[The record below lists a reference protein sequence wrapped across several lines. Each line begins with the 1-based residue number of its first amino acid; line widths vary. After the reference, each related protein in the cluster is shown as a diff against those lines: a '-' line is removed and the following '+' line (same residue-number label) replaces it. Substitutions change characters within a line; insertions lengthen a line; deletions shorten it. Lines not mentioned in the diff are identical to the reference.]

1 MAALNVDKDEGRLGE
16 ERPGGNP
23 LSFPQTFVKEQQV
36 GAGAEVDKG
45 ERNLPEEK
53 RQDTGSFLIP
63 EVTHSAIWEVSG
75 VEPRGRG

>member
-1 MAALNVDKDEGRLGE
+1 MTSDGLRPGSWVPRLAVMAALDVDKDEGRLGE

-45 ERNLPEEK
+45 ERNLPRK
-53 RQDTGSFLIP
+53 
-63 EVTHSAIWEVSG
+63 
-75 VEPRGRG
+75 RGRTQEAF